1 MRVGAIQLITNNPT
15 KISTMAKYDITVAER
30 IPLTV
35 GQNKTNLK
43 YLETK
48 VKKSG
53 HLM

>member
-1 MRVGAIQLITNNPT
+1 
-15 KISTMAKYDITVAER
+15 MAKYDIIVTER
-30 IPLTV
+30 IPLIV
-35 GQNKTNLK
+35 GKNETNRK